1 MSDGKVIP
9 IKLWYSPLLQK
20 MANSRRS
27 RRTDMRWYVMCPH
40 IFVTVPYDR
49 MIVRIQACLMYAGNI
64 LRNLKKIIFL
74 GLLASLGLTGV
85 SEVLY
90 SYSEKYN
97 RLLLTLKCFHFM
109 ICGEAVT

>member
-1 MSDGKVIP
+1 
-9 IKLWYSPLLQK
+9 
-20 MANSRRS
+20 
-27 RRTDMRWYVMCPH
+27 MRWYVMCPH
-40 IFVTVPYDR
+40 IFVTVPYSR
-49 MIVRIQACLMYAGNI
+49 MIVCIQACLMYAGNN
-64 LRNLKKIIFL
+64 LRITFL

-97 RLLLTLKCFHFM
+97 RLLLTLKCLHFM